1 MVTCK
6 IINCKIID
14 YLKLIIYNKK
24 MSYEM
29 LILYIILYFMFLLS
43 TLFIIYKLKLYTKYE
58 EEEFLP
64 PYEHPPPAYDLEVQ

>member
-6 IINCKIID
+6 ILNCKIID

-24 MSYEM
+24 MSYDM

-43 TLFIIYKLKLYTKYE
+43 TLIIIYKLKSYTKADQ

-64 PYEHPPPAYDLEVQ
+64 PYEQPPSYDLEIQ